1 MRLVPT
7 AAVLAVIALALA
19 GCGGG
24 GSGGAG
30 SSQAK
35 IDWNLAQ
42 RHDVAAVHW
51 PAGTRD
57 LDATELKPVDS
68 VRIALPGGRSFEAA
82 GNVAAVFL
90 HREGERVDEIT
101 IDSVPMSTDDA
112 YKLASKWAREWN
124 LDTRRLDEW
133 HAERVA
139 QRKRGKEDK
148 SSTAEAANNKEF
160 VGGQDDPNPSVE
172 VQYSFRDDKPS
183 IVALDFFWPRP
194 KSGENGTPQ
203 T

>member
-1 MRLVPT
+1 MP
-7 AAVLAVIALALA
+7 AAVVLAAIALA
-19 GCGGG
+19 GCGGSGGGGGGG
-24 GSGGAG
+24 GS
-30 SSQAK
+30 SHLK

-42 RHDVAAVHW
+42 THDVATVQW
-51 PAGTRD
+51 PEGTRD

-82 GNVAAVFL
+82 GNIAAVYL
-90 HREGERVDEIT
+90 HREGERVNEIT
-101 IDSVPMSTDDA
+101 INSVPMTTDDA

-139 QRKRGKEDK
+139 QRKRGNEDK
-148 SSTAEAANNKEF
+148 TSTAEAGNNKEF
-160 VGGQDDPNPSVE
+160 VGGKNGPNPSVE
-172 VQYSFRDDKPS
+172 IQYSFRDDKPS

-194 KSGENGTPQ
+194 KGGENGTPQ